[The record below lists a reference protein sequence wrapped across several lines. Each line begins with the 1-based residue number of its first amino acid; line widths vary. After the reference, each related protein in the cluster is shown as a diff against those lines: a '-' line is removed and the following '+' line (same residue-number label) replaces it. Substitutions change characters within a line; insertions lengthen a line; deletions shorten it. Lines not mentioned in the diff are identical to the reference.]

1 MTDNAWIMFD
11 NHASLKQISTIR
23 IRHIRRIRTQSED
36 GDCVEIS
43 RVPVLSAH
51 GKRLLREDVLL
62 VGLAER
68 ALLQVER
75 LPQLDVHRRVAA
87 ARSELWKRAI

>member
-1 MTDNAWIMFD
+1 MMNLEEETSITIFGLYY
-11 NHASLKQISTIR
+11 SLEPPSVTL
-23 IRHIRRIRTQSED
+23 
-36 GDCVEIS
+36 
-43 RVPVLSAH
+43 PVLAAH
-51 GKRLLREDVLL
+51 RERLLREDVLL

-87 ARSELWKRAI
+87 ARSELWKRKI